1 MKGREMRRLDATTAR
16 ETASL
21 TCGERE
27 TEKERET
34 RPEDKAEK
42 AAKALVGV
50 EKKREDFFGRG

>member
-1 MKGREMRRLDATTAR
+1 MRRLDATTAR